1 MLKLSNFGAAAI
13 LARKGDKGCQS
24 QSLSHDMTTFRYA
37 APEVLRRERY
47 DLSADVWGI
56 GVICWEMLQ
65 SDPRVPAV
73 CIDNRDGH
81 EARVRAVE
89 AFQKVVETHR
99 DDAPKVPV
107 FHMAWCLLQEAS
119 RRPSANDTLTFAVF
133 DSSPDVPVAGE
144 NAGDALGQALPTPE
158 GTALPTTEGIPPR
171 DKALPTMEGT
181 VPGDLPTM
189 EGTVPGDIAGLL
201 TPGGLHDQ
209 GDSAAAESM
218 GLPKEQADVVIQL
231 RDLMPFLLPG
241 DVQAFTKVTQ
251 WNEH

>member
-1 MLKLSNFGAAAI
+1 MLKLSDFGAAAI
-13 LARKGDKGCQS
+13 LARKGDKGSQP

-65 SDPRVPAV
+65 SDPREPAV
-73 CIDNRDGH
+73 GIDNRDGY

-99 DDAPKVPV
+99 DDAPKVPL
-107 FHMAWCLLQEAS
+107 FHLVWCLLQEAS
-119 RRPSANDTLTFAVF
+119 RRPSANDTLKFAVF

-171 DKALPTMEGT
+171 DRALPTTEGT
-181 VPGDLPTM
+181 IPGDLA
-189 EGTVPGDIAGLL
+189 ILL

-231 RDLMPFLLPG
+231 KDLMPLLLPG
-241 DVQAFTKVTQ
+241 DVPAFNQVTQ